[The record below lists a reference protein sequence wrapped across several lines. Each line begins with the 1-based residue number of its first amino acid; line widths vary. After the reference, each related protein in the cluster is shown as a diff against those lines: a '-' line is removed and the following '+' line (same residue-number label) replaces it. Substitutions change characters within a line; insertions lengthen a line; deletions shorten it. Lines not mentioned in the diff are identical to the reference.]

1 MSSAMAELRG
11 KRYNTDI
18 PSMRERVSPEEW
30 EARVNLAACYRLVA
44 QWNMT
49 DMIANHISVRVP
61 GEPEHFLINAY
72 GLLYE
77 EITASNLIKID
88 FDGNIVDKPDF
99 DYGIN
104 RAGFVIHA
112 AVHRARHEVD
122 CVIHTHTAAG
132 MAIASIKSGFL
143 PMTQTAMRFTRVAYH
158 DYEGVAVD
166 LAEQERLVA
175 DLGDADLM
183 VLRNHGLLVVGPTVP
198 QAFSNIY
205 RAELA
210 CKAQLLAMAT
220 GDEVVLPS
228 PDVIAKTNHLYR
240 PEVRR
245 PFGVLEWPALLRRL
259 DRTDPTY
266 RD

>member
-1 MSSAMAELRG
+1 MSITAGQRPMRYDLDLPSAR
-11 KRYNTDI
+11 D
-18 PSMRERVSPEEW
+18 RVSPGEW

-44 QWNMT
+44 LWDMT

-61 GEPEHFLINAY
+61 GEPNHFLINAY

-77 EITASNLIKID
+77 EIAASNLIKID
-88 FDGNIVDKPDF
+88 LDGNIIDKPDF

-104 RAGFVIHA
+104 RSGFVIHGA
-112 AVHRARHEVD
+112 IHRARHEVD
-122 CVIHTHTAAG
+122 CIIHTHTPAG
-132 MAIASIKSGFL
+132 MAISSIKSGLL
-143 PMTQTAMRFTRVAYH
+143 PMTQTSMRFTTVAYH
-158 DYEGVAVD
+158 AFEGVAVD

-183 VLRNHGLLVVGPTVP
+183 ILRNHGLLVVGPTVP

-220 GDEVVLPS
+220 GDEMVTP
-228 PDVIAKTNHLYR
+228 PAEVIAKTNHLYR

-245 PFGVLEWPALLRRL
+245 PFGILEWPALLRKL
-259 DRTDPTY
+259 DRIDPTY